1 MKRIIAAI
9 LAVFLLACL
18 LAGCGDANE
27 KYYGTYTVT
36 EFMGFEGDDLND
48 RMGGE
53 ISLTLEKHGKGSIF
67 VGNEINGITWQLD
80 GSRISVAEDGF
91 EDVMTGTLS
100 DNVIT
105 LSLSDDIVMDF
116 VRQ

>member
-1 MKRIIAAI
+1 MKRTIAAI
-9 LAVFLLACL
+9 LASLLLVCV
-18 LAGCGDANE
+18 LAGCGDINE
-27 KYYGTYTVT
+27 TYYGTYTVM
-36 EFMGFEGDDLND
+36 EFMGLEGDDLND

-53 ISLTLEKHGKGSIF
+53 ISLTLEKHGKGSIS
-67 VGNEINGITWQLD
+67 VGNETNGITWQLD
-80 GSRISVAEDGF
+80 GTRISVTEDGF

-105 LSLSDDIVMDF
+105 LTLSDDIVMDF